1 MQTRIWVGGA
11 LILGALVAM
20 AIGAYFSNQVAYYTV
35 DELLANP
42 ALYPRAPGVAQ
53 VPGVAQAAELGRPPA
68 GSAPAEAEPAE
79 LAGPRMQ
86 VRGSIDRASVE
97 RAEEGL
103 ALHFVMGG
111 KDGRLPVRYRGVV
124 PDTFDLAD
132 TVTVGGRLSA
142 DGTLVADELLVQ
154 CPSKYEA
161 VPPGQDAAAAGAARD
176 G

>member
-35 DELLANP
+35 DELVANP
-42 ALYPRAPGVAQ
+42 ELYPLAPA
-53 VPGVAQAAELGRPPA
+53 VAQAAELGGPA
-68 GSAPAEAEPAE
+68 GGSAPVAPDPDE

-111 KDGRLPVRYRGVV
+111 KDGRLPVRYQGVV

>member
-35 DELLANP
+35 DELVANP
-42 ALYPRAPGVAQ
+42 ELYPLA
-53 VPGVAQAAELGRPPA
+53 PGVAQAAELGGPA
-68 GSAPAEAEPAE
+68 AVSAPAEADPA
-79 LAGPRMQ
+79 AGPRMQ